1 MFSLQHHELQVLNLF
16 LRFFKQPCQIN
27 NLLSQFLDLQKTD
40 FCYILY
46 IKTSAMANRART
58 TQDSIGYVFRDGD
71 RGEGWQMCVEIG
83 ILALFFA
90 PMEV

>member
-1 MFSLQHHELQVLNLF
+1 
-16 LRFFKQPCQIN
+16 
-27 NLLSQFLDLQKTD
+27 
-40 FCYILY
+40 
-46 IKTSAMANRART
+46 MANRART